1 MDWKEKLEKGLHQGI
16 DSSKRLFDTAKKQ
29 AQKLGEQG
37 VLSLEIKQLESKNND
52 LIRKL
57 GERVYELLSVE
68 GQSTVSARS
77 TGVKEIVSELKDVRE
92 LLEKKRGELKKENE
106 ENAAKNSSESSE
118 TG

>member
-1 MDWKEKLEKGLHQGI
+1 
-16 DSSKRLFDTAKKQ
+16 
-29 AQKLGEQG
+29 